1 MELVNERKVL
11 RREIENIRGEY
22 EGRHESESDKEKQE
36 KDSNSDSE
44 EEE

>member
-22 EGRHESESDKEKQE
+22 EGRHESESGEEKQE
-36 KDSNSDSE
+36 KNSNSDSE
-44 EEE
+44 GKE